1 MKIKLF
7 VSLSILYIVLL
18 AAATWHFN
26 NANYTLDFGQH
37 TITLPVAI
45 WVSAP
50 VLLFFV
56 LALLHICIY
65 GLLRHFRYRHFF
77 DDAEKFEGF
86 ICELLLEKE
95 PKTAFKTAEFKNAA
109 ELAKALKTHKK
120 SPNFAKLNEIID
132 ALNALKE
139 GKGVNLRKFKLDENN
154 ILRVKNEQNL
164 IANDAN
170 YAFSCIKNKR
180 EFEGESDLAAFESVL
195 KNGTYEQISSLKLV
209 KNQTQRLGLIERFSK
224 GTLELTG
231 VDFEDILG
239 AGGFDES
246 DYLKAAKLSHKK
258 FNPDALIAIFKR
270 LKNAHPD
277 ALRAYLYIL
286 AEFSLF
292 DELAKELGTDKRAF
306 ADFRLVLLARE
317 KNLKIDLDKF
327 IL

>member
-7 VSLSILYIVLL
+7 ISLGVLYIVLL
-18 AAATWHFN
+18 AAVTYHFN
-26 NANYTLDFGQH
+26 SGSFTLDFGQH
-37 TITLPVAI
+37 TISLPVAL
-45 WVSAP
+45 WMSAP
-50 VLLFFV
+50 VALFFL
-56 LALLHICIY
+56 LALLHICFY
-65 GLLRHFRYRHFF
+65 GLLRHLRYKHFF

-109 ELAKALKTHKK
+109 ELAKSLKTHKK
-120 SPNFAKLNEIID
+120 LPNFVKLNEIID
-132 ALNALKE
+132 ALNALNE

-154 ILRVKNEQNL
+154 ALRLKNEKNL
-164 IANDAN
+164 TANDAN
-170 YAFSCIKNKR
+170 YAFSQIKNKR
-180 EFEGESDLAAFESVL
+180 EFESEADAAAFESVL
-195 KNGTYEQISSLKLV
+195 QNGTFAQISALKLV
-209 KNQTQRLGLIERFSK
+209 KNPVQRLGLIERFSK

-231 VDFEDILG
+231 AEFEDILG
-239 AGGFDES
+239 AGGFDEG
-246 DYLKAAKLSHKK
+246 DYLKAAKLSSKK
-258 FNPDALIAIFKR
+258 FSPDGLIAIFKR

-277 ALRAYLYIL
+277 AVRAYLYIL

-292 DELAKELGTDKRAF
+292 DELIKELGSDKKAF